1 MEIRSRGRAEK
12 KTKQK
17 TIYNKQQNTIDKFDM
32 QDYQA
37 VTCMQLTK

>member
-12 KTKQK
+12 KQK